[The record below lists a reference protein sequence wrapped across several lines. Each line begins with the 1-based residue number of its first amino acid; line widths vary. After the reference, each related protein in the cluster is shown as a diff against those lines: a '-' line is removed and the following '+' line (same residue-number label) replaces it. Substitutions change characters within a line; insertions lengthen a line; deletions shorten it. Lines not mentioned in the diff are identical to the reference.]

1 MYNCLFVII
10 NNSISIKKM
19 SFFRTLFG
27 QKKEE
32 SKDKAISKKDE
43 IRKAIQDLDIREKEI
58 TTKIDSLRKQC
69 DFLFNTAK
77 EVMTVNPKSEVQ
89 KSMAEKYMKKRK
101 LLQKEI
107 DALSG
112 AEERLMEQRISLE
125 TQLIQMDTL
134 KVMDKANKL
143 IPKIDTESATK
154 VIDEASNR
162 VQDAEEVSDLF
173 KTPLG
178 TSIDVNDEMN
188 ELEEMMREEVKPNQ
202 SEGLG
207 ISFPEVP
214 KTPVKIST
222 PTQIK
227 KDISFDRELANLTA
241 L

>member
-1 MYNCLFVII
+1 
-10 NNSISIKKM
+10 M
-19 SFFRTLFG
+19 SFFRALFG

-32 SKDKAISKKDE
+32 SKVKPISKRDE
-43 IRKAIQDLDIREKEI
+43 IRNAIQDLDVREKEI
-58 TTKIDSLRKQC
+58 TSKIDSLRKQC

-77 EVMTVNPKSEVQ
+77 EVMSANPKSEIQ

-125 TQLIQMDTL
+125 TQLMQTDTL
-134 KVMDKANKL
+134 NVMDKANKL
-143 IPKIDTESATK
+143 IPKVDTESAAK

-178 TSIDVNDEMN
+178 TSIDVSDEMN
-188 ELEEMMREEVKPNQ
+188 ELEEMMREEVKPVSASKPMHN
-202 SEGLG
+202 EVLGLD

-214 KTPVKIST
+214 KEPVKIST

-227 KDISFDRELANLTA
+227 KDISFDRELASLTA